1 MKNIEQI
8 YIIILGAVFF
18 IGAAF
23 GSTLVYLLSEDC
35 KTRQELCSLDIK
47 QNELLKNQLTDSET
61 KCFKAIDDATNICI
75 KDQKQLCSTKLL
87 RIQNACNDLD
97 CAQCRR

>member
-18 IGAAF
+18 VGAAF
-23 GSTLVYLLSEDC
+23 GSTLTYLLSEDC
-35 KTRQELCSLDIK
+35 KTRQELCVVDIK
-47 QNELLKNQLTDSET
+47 QNQVLKKQLTDSEN
-61 KCFKAIDDATNICI
+61 KCFEAIDKATDTCV
-75 KDQKQLCSTKLL
+75 KDQKQLCGTKLL